1 MTMLLDFNNMG
12 ALMRRVMTSALTN
25 PQQYRLLTA
34 EEVTDSQTEEQ
45 RTYGEESRRCYEE
58 AVRSLPNPKPPD
70 EYKQCASLQEQL
82 IHCTFLEE
90 LVFWTVKFEFPQKVV
105 CLLLN
110 MLPDPDYK
118 EALTRAFVLHYSRIA
133 QMLERS
139 ADPDMLSNR
148 VVHVSVQLFSNEAL
162 ALRMADELQLL
173 HVMVVSLRHMMIL
186 VQNTLHDA
194 DRNFHYAVDCA
205 QRVMKDHC
213 YWPLVSDL
221 NNVLSHRPIALRF
234 MGDDALLK
242 MWFNFLQMFQGMN
255 VNWRELSQ
263 HVEFEPNT
271 YYAAFSA
278 ELEASAYPMWALA
291 SHLVDAS
298 TADFSRRV
306 VAACV
311 SALLEWL
318 DAVCFTGPKCDDGLR
333 FSFHLPLH
341 RYLTVFTCQAVRL
354 QGLTPDDLLPA
365 PHLLKLIMMHPLRV
379 QVSVSTNTTQ
389 LSHQPTCPLF
399 SSLLSPLHIHFT
411 KIFIEH

>member
-1 MTMLLDFNNMG
+1 MLLDFNNMG
-12 ALMRRVMTSALTN
+12 AVMRRVMTSALTN
-25 PQQYRLLTA
+25 PQQYRLLTELPEVPDSTTS
-34 EEVTDSQTEEQ
+34 EEN
-45 RTYGEESRRCYEE
+45 RTYAVESRRTYEE
-58 AVRSLPNPKPPD
+58 AVRSLPNPEPPD
-70 EYKQCASLQEQL
+70 EYKHCPSLQEHLQ
-82 IHCTFLEE
+82 HKTFLEE

-139 ADPDMLSNR
+139 ADPDTLSNR

-173 HVMVVSLRHMMIL
+173 HVMVVSLRHMMNKIL
-186 VQNTLHDA
+186 MQNTLHDA

-234 MGDDALLK
+234 MSDDALLE
-242 MWFNFLQMFQGMN
+242 MWFSFLQVFQGMN
-255 VNWRELSQ
+255 VNWRELTQ

-291 SHLVDAS
+291 SHLID
-298 TADFSRRV
+298 
-306 VAACV
+306 
-311 SALLEWL
+311 
-318 DAVCFTGPKCDDGLR
+318 TGE
-333 FSFHLPLH
+333 FHFG
-341 RYLTVFTCQAVRL
+341 YLARCA
-354 QGLTPDDLLPA
+354 
-365 PHLLKLIMMHPLRV
+365 M
-379 QVSVSTNTTQ
+379 
-389 LSHQPTCPLF
+389 
-399 SSLLSPLHIHFT
+399 
-411 KIFIEH
+411 